1 MESGFNLHNST
12 RTWAM
17 KAPTSTRE
25 RVLKLWNDNRS
36 DTTYALVV
44 FWHAVDTDGAET
56 RLVDEVAEVQDESDI
71 DEVTPAWGG
80 SDVGTARASS
90 GERSNAYDS
99 STSLQESPESSASR
113 VSWLFK
119 LPPRRSSQTR
129 STTTEYTDEP
139 QNIIYEDMQAQ
150 TDEKERVGSSA
161 SHPTAKHSLREA
173 MTVITLGRKNST
185 SEPDLGI

>member
-1 MESGFNLHNST
+1 
-12 RTWAM
+12 M

-36 DTTYALVV
+36 DTTYALVI
-44 FWHAVDTDGAET
+44 FWHIVDTDGAEP
-56 RLVDEVAEVQDESDI
+56 RLVDEVAEVQDESDM
-71 DEVTPAWGG
+71 DEATLLQSG
-80 SDVGTARASS
+80 SDVSTVRASL

-99 STSLQESPESSASR
+99 STSLQEPPESTASK

-119 LPPRRSSQTR
+119 LPPRRSSQPR
-129 STTTEYTDEP
+129 PTTTGYTDEP

-150 TDEKERVGSSA
+150 TDEEPVGSST
-161 SHPTAKHSLREA
+161 SHPRAKHSLRES

-185 SEPDLGI
+185 PEADLGI